1 MSILVTGATG
11 LVGNNAVRHL
21 LRQGR
26 TVRVLVREG
35 ADQRPLDGLPVERCF
50 GDIRDAAAVRRAC
63 DGVSAVI
70 HSAAY
75 LHIGRENLELQRDI
89 NVLGTENVARAA
101 RLAKARLLHIS
112 TINALDVPADG
123 VPLDET
129 GHGTRNIACGY
140 VVTKQ
145 EAEAVVRRE
154 IAAGLDGIIANP
166 GFMLGHWDWKPSSSR
181 MFIEVVRRRP
191 LLAPRGGLSVCDI
204 DDVTTALIQ
213 ALDHSPTGRQFILAG
228 HNVTYLE
235 LWRRMADCAGSR
247 PPLGRIGPVISWG
260 AGLVGDALARL
271 RGWESDLNSAAV
283 RMSGLF
289 HFYSSDRAKAEL
301 NYCPRP
307 LEETIRR
314 TYAWLVQQ
322 RYFSL
327 P

>member
-11 LVGNNAVRHL
+11 LVGNNVVRHL

-26 TVRVLVREG
+26 AVRVLVREG
-35 ADQRPLDGLPVERCF
+35 ADQRPLDGLAIERCY
-50 GDIRDAAAVRRAC
+50 GDIRDAAAVSRAVA
-63 DGVSAVI
+63 GVTAVI

-75 LHIGRENLELQRDI
+75 LHIGRENHELQREI
-89 NVLGTENVARAA
+89 NVRGTENVARSA

-112 TINALDVPADG
+112 TINALDVPADR

-129 GHGTRNIACGY
+129 GHGSRNVPCGY
-140 VVTKQ
+140 VLTKQ

-154 IAAGLDGIIANP
+154 IADGLDGLIANP
-166 GFMLGHWDWKPSSSR
+166 GFMLGEWDWKPSSSR

-204 DDVTTALIQ
+204 DDVTAALVQ
-213 ALDHSPTGRQFILAG
+213 ALDHSATGRQFILAG

-235 LWRRMADCAGSR
+235 LWRRMAACAGSR
-247 PPLGRIGPVISWG
+247 PPLGKIGPVISWG

-301 NYCPRP
+301 NYRPRP

-314 TYAWLVQQ
+314 TYAWLVRQ

>member
-11 LVGNNAVRHL
+11 LVGNNVVRHL
-21 LRQGR
+21 LQQGR
-26 TVRVLVREG
+26 AVRVLVREG
-35 ADQRPLDGLPVERCF
+35 ADQRPLDGLSIERCY
-50 GDIRDAAAVRRAC
+50 GDVRDADAVTRAC
-63 DGVSAVI
+63 AGVTAVI

-75 LHIGRENLELQRDI
+75 LHIGREKLALQREI
-89 NVLGTENVARAA
+89 NVRGTENVARAA

-129 GHGTRNIACGY
+129 GQGRQNVPCGY
-140 VVTKQ
+140 VLTKQ

-154 IAAGLDGIIANP
+154 IANGLDGLIANP
-166 GFMLGHWDWKPSSSR
+166 GFMLGEWDWKPSSSR
-181 MFIEVVRRRP
+181 MFIQVVRRRP

-204 DDVTTALIQ
+204 DDVTAALIQ

-228 HNVTYLE
+228 HNITYLE
-235 LWRRMADCAGSR
+235 LWRRMAACAGSR

-260 AGLVGDALARL
+260 AGLVGDTLARL
-271 RGWESDLNSAAV
+271 RGNESDLNSAAV

-289 HFYSSDRAKAEL
+289 HFYSSERAKAEL
-301 NYCPRP
+301 NYRPRP